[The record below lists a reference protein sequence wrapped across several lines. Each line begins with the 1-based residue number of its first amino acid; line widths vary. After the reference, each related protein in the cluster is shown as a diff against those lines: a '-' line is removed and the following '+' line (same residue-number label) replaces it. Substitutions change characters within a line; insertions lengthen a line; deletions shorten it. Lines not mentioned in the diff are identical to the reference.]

1 MNWQLLARANT
12 HPLRISILEV
22 LAIDGG
28 RTLSPSDLSYELRT
42 PLSNVNYHV
51 TELRRTG
58 PGRADRRTPG
68 ARRHRALLP
77 RGAPSSATSRSGNSR
92 NGRQERA
99 DGRPAPF
106 ELQSGRRE
114 ADDGSRTRDL
124 ELGKLALYQLSY
136 VRAGADSTTG
146 GAVAG
151 GGRDL
156 ESAP

>member
-58 PGRADRRTPG
+58 LVELVGERPV
-68 ARRHRALLP
+68 
-77 RGAPSSATSRSGNSR
+77 RGATEHFYREAKSTKQPNGSR
-92 NGRQERA
+92 NGASARA
-99 DGRPAPF
+99 AAAAKPPPVD
-106 ELQSGRRE
+106 
-114 ADDGSRTRDL
+114 
-124 ELGKLALYQLSY
+124 
-136 VRAGADSTTG
+136 
-146 GAVAG
+146 
-151 GGRDL
+151 
-156 ESAP
+156 